1 MTPLVLLDI
10 ATLLGVA
17 AALSREV
24 LLLRASRR
32 EIDRYLEWWWLLS

>member
-1 MTPLVLLDI
+1 MTPLVLFDV

-24 LLLRASRR
+24 LVLRAGRR
-32 EIDRYLEWWWLLS
+32 EIDRYLQWWWLLP